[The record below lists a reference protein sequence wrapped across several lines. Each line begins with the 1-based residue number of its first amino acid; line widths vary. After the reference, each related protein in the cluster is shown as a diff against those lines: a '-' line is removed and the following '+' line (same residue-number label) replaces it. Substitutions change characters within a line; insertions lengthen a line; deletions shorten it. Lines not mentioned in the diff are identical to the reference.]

1 MYFEHF
7 KHELKNST
15 KTKKIRENNEILKQ
29 WDVKVV

>member
-15 KTKKIRENNEILKQ
+15 KTKKIRENNEILK
-29 WDVKVV
+29 